1 MWVTIAPIEYEYYQ
15 QVTLRLVD
23 YLLIQITLLINQP
36 EMLVVNENLME
47 QLKREQPVDEK
58 PVKVLF
64 SQYEEVIL
72 KLL

>member
-1 MWVTIAPIEYEYYQ
+1 M
-15 QVTLRLVD
+15 
-23 YLLIQITLLINQP
+23 LI
-36 EMLVVNENLME
+36 VNENLME

-72 KLL
+72 KLV